1 MEARNRNDGLSKYE
15 TYTKVQLPDVV
26 NPMSGGLNTTLRYK
40 NLRMSG
46 AFAYSLGSKVRLF
59 RLFDNGNGS
68 DIEPEY
74 NLRREFLDRWQ
85 KSGDEKH
92 TNIPAIIPNSSDSYQ
107 YYSGHWATTSRKEI
121 QKIANSAWEM
131 YDYSDYRVVSGNY
144 LKCSSLSFTYEFGER
159 ILPKLRMSRLALT
172 LSGTNLFTIC
182 SSKLK
187 GQTATQSGFA
197 TVQLSDRPT
206 YSFSLNVSF

>member
-1 MEARNRNDGLSKYE
+1 
-15 TYTKVQLPDVV
+15 
-26 NPMSGGLNTTLRYK
+26 
-40 NLRMSG
+40 MSG

-107 YYSGHWATTSRKEI
+107 YYSGHWATTSGKRFK
-121 QKIANSAWEM
+121 K
-131 YDYSDYRVVSGNY
+131 
-144 LKCSSLSFTYEFGER
+144 
-159 ILPKLRMSRLALT
+159 
-172 LSGTNLFTIC
+172 
-182 SSKLK
+182 
-187 GQTATQSGFA
+187 
-197 TVQLSDRPT
+197 
-206 YSFSLNVSF
+206 

>member
-1 MEARNRNDGLSKYE
+1 METGQTSNRNTTFAGNFWIAGKNPG
-15 TYTKVQLPDVV
+15 TK
-26 NPMSGGLNTTLRYK
+26 NTRT
-40 NLRMSG
+40 
-46 AFAYSLGSKVRLF
+46 F
-59 RLFDNGNGS
+59 
-68 DIEPEY
+68 P
-74 NLRREFLDRWQ
+74 Q
-85 KSGDEKH
+85 
-92 TNIPAIIPNSSDSYQ
+92 SSPTV
-107 YYSGHWATTSRKEI
+107 ATPTSTTPGTGQQPPRKEI

-187 GQTATQSGFA
+187 GQTATQSGFRDS
-197 TVQLSDRPT
+197 TTIRPT
-206 YSFSLNVSF
+206 DLFIQFECFILKKEMS